1 MLIMLQYWS
10 LPGTGCRRWLPFAVE
25 GDVEQEGISS
35 VTTECVAP
43 GILKGLPFA
52 ELNFSDVVG
61 GTVASKASA
70 GRACF
75 CGSFCCVSACT
86 GAGSGAA
93 CDGILVLC

>member
-1 MLIMLQYWS
+1 M
-10 LPGTGCRRWLPFAVE
+10 E

-61 GTVASKASA
+61 GTVDSKVSA
-70 GRACF
+70 GTACF
-75 CGSFCCVSACT
+75 CGSFCSVSGCK
-86 GAGSGAA
+86 GGGSDAA
-93 CDGILVLC
+93 CDGIFVLC

>member
-1 MLIMLQYWS
+1 M
-10 LPGTGCRRWLPFAVE
+10 E

-52 ELNFSDVVG
+52 ELNLCDVVVG
-61 GTVASKASA
+61 MAASKVSA

-75 CGSFCCVSACT
+75 CGSFWCVVSGCM
-86 GAGSGAA
+86 GGGSDAA
-93 CDGILVLC
+93 CDGIFVLC